1 MNRKFLEDLGL
12 EKETIDKVL
21 DENSK
26 DIGKAKGQL
35 DSVQAEL
42 ETAKNTIKER
52 DTQLADLKKTAGD
65 NEALKNQITQL
76 QEANKTKDAEMQAEI
91 QKVKRNGI
99 DELLLTE
106 AKAKNL
112 KAAKAL
118 LESIEESDDA
128 KYEAKRREQIKAL
141 TESDDTKFMF
151 GSIEIKGTEPGE
163 PGEPGGTPDFS
174 KMGYDELASY
184 LSAHPDV
191 KL

>member
-42 ETAKNTIKER
+42 DTAKSTIKER

-65 NEALKNQITQL
+65 NEALQNQITQL
-76 QEANKTKDAEMQAEI
+76 QEANKQKDAEMQR
-91 QKVKRNGI
+91 VRRNGI
-99 DELLLTE
+99 DDLLLTE

-118 LESIEESDDA
+118 LEEINETDDE
-128 KYEAKRREQIKAL
+128 KYKAARREQIKAL
-141 TESDDTKFMF
+141 AEAEESKFMF
-151 GSIEIKGTEPGE
+151 GSTQIKGTEPGE
-163 PGEPGGTPDFS
+163 PGEPEGKPDFT

-184 LSAHPDV
+184 LSTHPDV